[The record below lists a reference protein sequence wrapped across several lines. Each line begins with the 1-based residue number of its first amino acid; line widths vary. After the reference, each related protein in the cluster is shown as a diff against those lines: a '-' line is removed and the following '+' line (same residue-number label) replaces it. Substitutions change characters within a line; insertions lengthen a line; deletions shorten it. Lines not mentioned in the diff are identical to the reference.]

1 MSWPT
6 QYMLIHGWRIIRY
19 LNSKFSR
26 ASSVQVLAVSDSVTP
41 QTVAHQA
48 PLSTGFFRQE
58 YWSGLPSPP
67 PGDLPDPGIKA
78 ESLMSNASQADSSP
92 AKPSGLYQNSRLLE
106 GKQELS
112 INHMI
117 CTTSSGT
124 SSTAY
129 QLGNSGSTPRSGSQM
144 PAEGQPHSQPFPGRS
159 GAAL

>member
-1 MSWPT
+1 MDKKKVVIGMS
-6 QYMLIHGWRIIRY
+6 GGVD
-19 LNSKFSR
+19 
-26 ASSVQVLAVSDSVTP
+26 SSVAAWLLKEQGYAFAISW
-41 QTVAHQA
+41 TVACRA
-48 PLSTGFFRQE
+48 LLSVGFPRQE